1 MGAFFMFYNLTF
13 EHIVLQKRRL
23 SLVRWVRWEYK
34 VLKLGNNKM
43 DISKLRKEKLS
54 LEDELNQLGFEGWE
68 MLSYTPIYSGYS
80 DSREGYTGVNHK
92 ELIFKRLVND

>member
-1 MGAFFMFYNLTF
+1 MD
-13 EHIVLQKRRL
+13 K
-23 SLVRWVRWEYK
+23 WEYK

-43 DISKLRKEKLS
+43 DISNLRKKGLT
-54 LEDELNQLGFEGWE
+54 LEDELNQLGSEGWE

-92 ELIFKRLVND
+92 ECIFKRLVKD